1 MKDDKRIITESID
14 ALMEELRQVVREG
27 EKLTD
32 REWMFSYILAE
43 LSAIFKEGRDV
54 SVCEL
59 WRDVRLP

>member
-1 MKDDKRIITESID
+1 MKDDRRIIAESID

-27 EKLTD
+27 EKIAD
-32 REWMFSYILAE
+32 REWMFSYTLAE

-59 WRDVRLP
+59 WRNVRLP